1 MAFANFCL
9 FLIVTLGALATSQA
23 AARTLQDAS
32 MRERHEEWMARY
44 GRVYNNFNEHQKRFK
59 IFEENVALIESSNRD
74 ANKPYK
80 LSVNQFAD
88 LTNEEF
94 IASRN
99 RFKGHICSTK
109 TDSFKYGNVTVVPS
123 TMDWRKKG
131 AVTPVKDQG
140 QCGCCWAFSAVAA
153 IEGITKLTTG
163 QLISLFRARAG
174 RL

>member
-1 MAFANFCL
+1 
-9 FLIVTLGALATSQA
+9 
-23 AARTLQDAS
+23 

-44 GRVYNNFNEHQKRFK
+44 GRVYKDFNENQKRFK

-109 TDSFKYGNVTVVPS
+109 TASFKYGNVTACHLLWTGERKELSHPVSQRTKDNAVVAGHFQQWQQQKVLPS
-123 TMDWRKKG
+123 
-131 AVTPVKDQG
+131 
-140 QCGCCWAFSAVAA
+140 
-153 IEGITKLTTG
+153 
-163 QLISLFRARAG
+163 
-174 RL
+174 

>member
-1 MAFANFCL
+1 MGFVSQCFCL
-9 FLIVTLGALATSQA
+9 VVMVTLGALASQLA
-23 AARTLQDAS
+23 AARSLQDAS
-32 MRERHEEWMARY
+32 MRERHEEWMGSY
-44 GRVYNNFNEHQKRFK
+44 GRVYKDINEKQKRYK

-94 IASRN
+94 KASRN

-109 TDSFKYGNVTVVPS
+109 STSFKYGNVSAVPS
-123 TMDWRKKG
+123 AMDWRMKG

-140 QCGCCWAFSAVAA
+140 QCGKHISVSLLVR
-153 IEGITKLTTG
+153 LTNV
-163 QLISLFRARAG
+163 IWI
-174 RL
+174 

>member
-1 MAFANFCL
+1 MAYFANFSL
-9 FLIVTLGALATSQA
+9 VLIVTLGAFAASQA
-23 AARTLQDAS
+23 AGHTLQVQDAS
-32 MRERHEEWMARY
+32 MRQRHEEWMARY
-44 GRVYNNFNEHQKRFK
+44 GRMYNDINEHQKRFK

-109 TDSFKYGNVTVVPS
+109 TASF
-123 TMDWRKKG
+123 
-131 AVTPVKDQG
+131 
-140 QCGCCWAFSAVAA
+140 
-153 IEGITKLTTG
+153 
-163 QLISLFRARAG
+163 
-174 RL
+174 